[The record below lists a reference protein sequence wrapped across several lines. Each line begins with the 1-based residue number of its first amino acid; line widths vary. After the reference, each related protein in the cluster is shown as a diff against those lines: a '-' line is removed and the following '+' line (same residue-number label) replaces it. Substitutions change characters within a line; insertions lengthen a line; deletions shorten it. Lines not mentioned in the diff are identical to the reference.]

1 MHDVRRLHTGRAAL
15 AAVLL
20 LPLAVSAAPRTWVID
35 PEHFSVAFSVEH
47 AGFADVMGLFQ
58 EAEGQFVYDPET
70 RELES
75 GEVTVQADSF
85 FSAHKERDKHVRGG
99 DFLDADAHPEIRFVA
114 TGYEPQ
120 GEDGGEL
127 RGDLTLL
134 SETRPVTLDVRIN
147 QVGEYPFGGDLFSDP
162 PYVIGISAE
171 TTIQRS
177 EWGMTY
183 GVEDDIVG
191 DTVDLRFEL
200 EARRQ
205 DED

>member
-1 MHDVRRLHTGRAAL
+1 MHDVRRSRTVTTAL

-20 LPLAVSAAPRTWVID
+20 LPLTVSAAPRTWEID
-35 PEHFSVAFSVEH
+35 PEHFSIAFRIGH

-58 EAEGQFVYDPET
+58 EAEGRFVYDPET

-75 GEVTVQADSF
+75 GEVTVQADSV
-85 FSAHKERDKHVRGG
+85 FSAHEERDQHVRDG

-114 TGYEPQ
+114 TGYEPE
-120 GEDGGEL
+120 GDDHGEL

-134 SETRPVTLDVRIN
+134 GETQPVTLDVRIN
-147 QVGEYPFGGDLFSDP
+147 RMGEYPFGGGLFSDP
-162 PYVIGISAE
+162 PYVLGISAE
-171 TTIQRS
+171 TTIERS

-191 DTVDLRFEL
+191 DAVDLRFEL

-205 DED
+205 EDD

>member
-1 MHDVRRLHTGRAAL
+1 MHGMKHLRMGMAAL
-15 AAVLL
+15 AAMLL
-20 LPLAVSAAPRTWVID
+20 LPLAVTAAPRTWVID
-35 PEHFSVAFSVEH
+35 PEHFSIAFSVEH

-75 GEVTVQADSF
+75 GEVTVRAKSV
-85 FSAHKERDKHVRGG
+85 FSAHKERDKHVRDG
-99 DFLDADAHPEIRFVA
+99 DFLDGDAHPEIRFVA
-114 TGYEPQ
+114 TGYEPE
-120 GEDGGEL
+120 GEDRGAL

-134 SETRPVTLDVRIN
+134 GETRPVTLDVRIN
-147 QVGEYPFGGDLFSDP
+147 RVGEYPFGGGLFSDP

-183 GVEDDIVG
+183 GVENDIVG
-191 DTVDLRFEL
+191 DAVELRFEL

-205 DED
+205 EED

>member
-1 MHDVRRLHTGRAAL
+1 MHDMRCLHMGRAAL
-15 AAVLL
+15 ASILL
-20 LPLAVSAAPRTWVID
+20 LPLAASAAPRTWVID
-35 PEHFSVAFSVEH
+35 PEHFSIAFGVEH

-58 EAEGQFVYDPET
+58 EAEGRFVYDPET

-75 GEVTVQADSF
+75 GEVTVQADSV
-85 FSAHKERDKHVRGG
+85 FSAHQERDEHVRGG

-114 TGYEPQ
+114 TGYEPE
-120 GEDGGEL
+120 GEDRGEL
-127 RGDLTLL
+127 QGDLTLL
-134 SETRPVTLDVRIN
+134 GETRPVTLDVRIN
-147 QVGEYPFGGDLFSDP
+147 RTGEYPFGGDMLSDP

-183 GVEDDIVG
+183 GVEDNIVG
-191 DTVDLRFEL
+191 DAVDLRFEF

-205 DED
+205 EED

>member
-1 MHDVRRLHTGRAAL
+1 MHDVRGFRMARAAL
-15 AAVLL
+15 IALSL

-35 PEHFSVAFSVEH
+35 PEHFSISFGVEH
-47 AGFADVMGLFQ
+47 AGFAEVMGLFQ

-75 GEVTVQADSF
+75 GEVTVQADSVF
-85 FSAHKERDKHVRGG
+85 TAHKERDKHVRDG

-120 GEDGGEL
+120 GEDRGEL
-127 RGDLTLL
+127 RGELTLL
-134 SETRPVTLDVRIN
+134 GETRPVTLDVRIN
-147 QVGEYPFGGDLFSDP
+147 RMGEYPFGGSLFNDP
-162 PYVIGISAE
+162 PYVIGISAK

-191 DTVDLRFEL
+191 DAVDLRFEL

-205 DED
+205 EDD

>member
-1 MHDVRRLHTGRAAL
+1 MHCGRLFRTGRVAL
-15 AAVLL
+15 ATALL
-20 LPLAVSAAPRTWVID
+20 LPLSVTAAPRTWVID
-35 PEHFSVAFSVEH
+35 PEHFSIAFSVAH
-47 AGFADVMGLFQ
+47 AGFADVMGLFE
-58 EAEGQFVYDPET
+58 EAEGQFVYDPQT

-75 GEVTVQADSF
+75 GEVTVQAGSVF
-85 FSAHKERDKHVRGG
+85 TAHEERDKHVRDG
-99 DFLDADAHPEIRFVA
+99 DFLDVDAHPDIRFVA

-120 GEDGGEL
+120 GEGRGEL

-134 SETRPVTLDVRIN
+134 GETRPVTLDVRIN
-147 QVGEYPFGGDLFSDP
+147 QMGEYPFGGGVFSDP

-177 EWGMTY
+177 EWDMTY

-191 DTVDLRFEL
+191 DAVELRFEL

-205 DED
+205 EDG

>member
-1 MHDVRRLHTGRAAL
+1 MHDVRGFRTTRAAL
-15 AAVLL
+15 MALSL

-35 PEHFSVAFSVEH
+35 PEHFSIAFSVEH
-47 AGFADVMGLFQ
+47 AGFAEVMGLFQ

-75 GEVTVQADSF
+75 GEVTVQADSVF
-85 FSAHKERDKHVRGG
+85 TAHKERDQHVRDG
-99 DFLDADAHPEIRFVA
+99 DFLDADAHPEVHFVA
-114 TGYEPQ
+114 TGYEPD
-120 GEDGGEL
+120 GEDRGEL
-127 RGDLTLL
+127 RGELTLL
-134 SETRPVTLDVRIN
+134 GETRPVTLDVRIN
-147 QVGEYPFGGDLFSDP
+147 RMGEYPFGGSLFSDP

-183 GVEDDIVG
+183 GVEGDLVG
-191 DTVDLRFEL
+191 DAVDLRFEL

-205 DED
+205 EAD

>member
-1 MHDVRRLHTGRAAL
+1 MHGVRFLRMGRAAL

-35 PEHFSVAFSVEH
+35 PEHFSIAFGVEH

-75 GEVTVQADSF
+75 GEVIVQADSV
-85 FSAHKERDKHVRGG
+85 FSAHQERDNHVRDG

-114 TGYEPQ
+114 TDYKPE
-120 GEDGGEL
+120 GENRGKL
-127 RGDLTLL
+127 RGELTLL
-134 SETRPVTLDVRIN
+134 GETRPVTLDVRIN
-147 QVGEYPFGGDLFSDP
+147 RMGEYPFGGGLFSDP
-162 PYVIGISAE
+162 PWVIGISAE

-191 DTVDLRFEL
+191 DAVDLRFEF

-205 DED
+205 EED